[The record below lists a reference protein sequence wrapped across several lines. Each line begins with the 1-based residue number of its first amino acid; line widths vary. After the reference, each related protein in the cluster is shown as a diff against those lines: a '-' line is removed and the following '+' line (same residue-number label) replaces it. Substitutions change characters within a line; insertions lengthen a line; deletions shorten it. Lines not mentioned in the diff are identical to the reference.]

1 MITFWIA
8 VIIIVIH
15 KWVNIHL
22 FYYRTCFGS
31 IITNLCTSYYRKL
44 LAERPIPTKLK
55 FLTYLRY
62 ILCFKLWRKIV
73 LSLSL
78 VIGFN
83 KRKELEQIRMLMR
96 GLNPPLDFISQHE
109 RYNWPNW
116 PKLTMSP
123 NGTPATIER
132 DLKNVAFVLYK
143 SKTPI
148 KEYFKVN

>member
-1 MITFWIA
+1 MF
-8 VIIIVIH
+8 H
-15 KWVNIHL
+15 
-22 FYYRTCFGS
+22 
-31 IITNLCTSYYRKL
+31 YRKL

-73 LSLSL
+73 LSLSV

-83 KRKELEQIRMLMR
+83 KRKELEQIRILMR

-148 KEYFKVN
+148 KEYFKVNFVF